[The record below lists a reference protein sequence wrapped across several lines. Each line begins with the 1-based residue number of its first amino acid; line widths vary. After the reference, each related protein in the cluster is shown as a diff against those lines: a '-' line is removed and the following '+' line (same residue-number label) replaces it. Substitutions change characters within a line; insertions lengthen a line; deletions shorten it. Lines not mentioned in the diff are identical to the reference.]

1 MRLESS
7 NPKLFHQFAQ
17 VLISLVD
24 GTWRPCGKQNCDQK
38 EKEKKKL
45 HKNIK
50 AGLSLK
56 KRGGGILRDPI
67 EYDVLTHSKISI
79 HSNEQLLLL
88 VLKKWIKMVLRIEQA
103 GIRNGLY
110 VSSSNG
116 K

>member
-1 MRLESS
+1 MRET
-7 NPKLFHQFAQ
+7 KLR
-17 VLISLVD
+17 SE
-24 GTWRPCGKQNCDQK
+24 GKR
-38 EKEKKKL
+38 EKEITQK
-45 HKNIK
+45 HK

-67 EYDVLTHSKISI
+67 EYDVFTHSKISI

-110 VSSSNG
+110 VSFSNG